1 MYCKLVNED
10 YQIFQVWPYWNLLIK
25 KKFKIIS
32 KFFPLPL
39 PNEIWALPFDFV
51 LGQKNIFNYQLGD
64 LENYMDQVLNFL
76 IFEYFDILIFLG
88 L

>member
-1 MYCKLVNED
+1 M
-10 YQIFQVWPYWNLLIK
+10 
-25 KKFKIIS
+25 
-32 KFFPLPL
+32 

-51 LGQKNIFNYQLGD
+51 LGRKNIFNYQRGD
-64 LENYMDQVLNFL
+64 LENYTDQVLNFL